1 MNKTIMISH
10 EHMQKLFQATVEN
23 FKRDLI
29 YLQGCLSIIQIE
41 REHTHH
47 VTFQS
52 VEHIQEHINMMQEM
66 LNDFEYRLG
75 NCYERN

>member
-1 MNKTIMISH
+1 
-10 EHMQKLFQATVEN
+10 MQKLFEATVDN
-23 FKRDLI
+23 FKRDLT
-29 YLQGCLSIIQIE
+29 YLHGCISIIQIE

-47 VTFQS
+47 VTRQS
-52 VEHIQEHINMMQEM
+52 LEHIIEHVSLMQEM